1 MELAIAHHTSG
12 EWDVHA
18 VRGEVD
24 LATAAQFE
32 RDIFEAVS
40 EGCKLCLDLTGVS
53 FMDST
58 GLRVLIG
65 GLKAVEEADGELR
78 IVAGD
83 GAVAKLLT
91 ITGLDDRLDLYPS
104 VDAAT
109 GS

>member
-1 MELAIAHHTSG
+1 MELATAHHTSG
-12 EWDVHA
+12 EWDLLA

-24 LATAAQFE
+24 LATAPQLE
-32 RDIFEAVS
+32 RDIGEHVR
-40 EGCKLCLDLTGVS
+40 EGCKLCLDLTGVG

-65 GLKAVEEADGELR
+65 ALKSVEEAGGELR
-78 IVAGD
+78 IVPGD

-91 ITGLDDRLDLYPS
+91 ITGLDDRLDIYPS